1 MAGVSANVAEASY
14 PESRLCRAL
23 VLICLALLATGS
35 MRAPAAPADM
45 SDTATP
51 VRRSEYLTVE
61 GAKLFL
67 LTRGAD
73 RRLPVLLWLHGGPGG
88 AERPLFR
95 YYSGELENHFV
106 VAYWDQRGAGRSFD
120 PEADPGNLTVARHLA
135 DLDVIVDHLR
145 STFGQDRIVLLG
157 HSWGGML
164 GILYA
169 QRHPEKVAALI
180 AVAPLVSPRESQQQQ
195 YKFVVTEATRNHD
208 ETTLTRLREIGPPPY
223 RKASRVLAV
232 DALADR
238 YGAVYHRKP
247 NRWRVLVAGVL
258 RGLVTPWEI
267 PRLIHANDVSLDA
280 MTPELL
286 TLDLRQTV
294 PSVRVPVFFFLGRY
308 DHHIGSAIAARYFE
322 SLQAAYKR
330 LIWFEHSA
338 HNVPF
343 EEPARFDDTVTREL
357 GEIGIEACRFGCRKR
372 VLPGSADGSHRAT
385 VTASAE
391 EPITAVRLQPRYA
404 HARRHFQ
411 RLQNLACSGV
421 DSPQL
426 ALVAFPGAVPEF
438 AVDPSDT
445 GDKAVGF
452 DRAENF
458 PGPGVDLMDLAVAIL
473 SHPER
478 TFRPREP

>member
-1 MAGVSANVAEASY
+1 MARIGMNVAEASH
-14 PESRLCRAL
+14 PKNRLCRAL
-23 VLICLALLATGS
+23 ELICLVLIATGP
-35 MRAPAAPADM
+35 MRAPAALAVT
-45 SDTATP
+45 SDTAGP

-67 LTRGAD
+67 LTRGVD

-88 AERPLFR
+88 AESPLFR
-95 YYSGELENHFV
+95 YYNGALENHFV
-106 VAYWDQRGAGRSFD
+106 VSYWDQRGAGRSFD
-120 PEADPGNLTVARHLA
+120 PEADPGDLTVARYLV

-145 STFGQDRIVLLG
+145 NTFGQDRIVLLG

-164 GILYA
+164 GMLYA

-195 YKFVVTEATRNHD
+195 YKFIVTEATENQD
-208 ETTLTRLREIGPPPY
+208 KATLTRLREIGPSPY

-238 YGAVYHRKP
+238 YGAVFHRKP
-247 NRWRVLVAGVL
+247 NRWRVVVAGVL

-267 PRLIHANDVSLDA
+267 PRLIHANNVSLDA

-286 TLDLRQTV
+286 TLDLSQTV

-322 SLQAAYKR
+322 SLQAPYKR

-357 GEIGIEACRFGCRKR
+357 GDIGIEACRFGRRKR
-372 VLPGSADGSHRAT
+372 ALPGSADDSHPPA
-385 VTASAE
+385 VSTAAE
-391 EPITAVRLQPRYA
+391 EPITAVRL
-404 HARRHFQ
+404 
-411 RLQNLACSGV
+411 
-421 DSPQL
+421 
-426 ALVAFPGAVPEF
+426 
-438 AVDPSDT
+438 
-445 GDKAVGF
+445 
-452 DRAENF
+452 
-458 PGPGVDLMDLAVAIL
+458 
-473 SHPER
+473 
-478 TFRPREP
+478 